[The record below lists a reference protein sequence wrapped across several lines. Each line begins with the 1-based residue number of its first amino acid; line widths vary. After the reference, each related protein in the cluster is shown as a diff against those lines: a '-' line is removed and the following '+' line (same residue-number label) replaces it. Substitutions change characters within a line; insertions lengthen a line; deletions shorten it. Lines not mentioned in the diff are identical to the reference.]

1 MSDVYFM
8 EVVKEALYLLLLLSL
23 PPLGAALIAGLV
35 SALLQASTRV
45 WDPAIAL
52 LPRVGAVLLALV
64 LAGPW
69 TADQLVSF
77 SQLLW
82 QGIPRLR

>member
-1 MSDVYFM
+1 MSEVYFL
-8 EVVKEALYLLLLLSL
+8 EVVKEGLYLVLLLSL
-23 PPLGAALIAGLV
+23 PPLGAALIAGLAT
-35 SALLQASTRV
+35 ALLQAGTRV

-52 LPRVGAVLLALV
+52 LPRVAAVLLALV

-82 QGIPRLR
+82 RGIPQLR